1 MKKLLEFLKTTL
13 MGGLFVLLPVLLL
26 YLLLSEA
33 LGLIVALATPIADLF
48 QKGTFDDI
56 NHPVAMGLIL
66 IMGVSF
72 VIGLALRSESGRR
85 LGRWIE
91 RTVLGQLPAY
101 KALKNLTT
109 GFTEAGKD
117 GAFKTAVLNSPAGER
132 EIVYI
137 IEDHGN
143 EYLTVLQPWAPTAFA
158 GSVKVVN
165 QDRLEVL
172 DANLGDVSRA
182 LSHWGVG
189 VRDLLAK
196 DTTDDGAS
204 GDPSEDVSGKG
215 VSP

>member
-1 MKKLLEFLKTTL
+1 MKKLIAFLKTTA

-26 YLLLSEA
+26 YLLLTEA

-48 QKGTFDDI
+48 PKGTFDEI
-56 NHPVAMGLIL
+56 NHPVAIGLIL

-72 VIGLALRSESGRR
+72 VVGLALRSEHGRR

-91 RTVLGQLPAY
+91 LTVLDRLPVY
-101 KALKNLTT
+101 KAVKSLTT

-143 EYLTVLQPWAPTAFA
+143 GYLTVLVPWAPTSFS
-158 GSVKVVN
+158 GSVKVFN

-189 VRDLLAK
+189 VRDLLEK
-196 DTTDDGAS
+196 KTTDVGSSADL
-204 GDPSEDVSGKG
+204 SEEVS
-215 VSP
+215 